1 LGSLLWPA
9 GEKLVVIGGR
19 GDVDTISGAACGLAV
34 VDARRHFQCE
44 YPRTWPQEVLAKFVT
59 QEEIA
64 ESAQLTTRAERDAL
78 LAECVI
84 AVVSWPY
91 PLDLRSRCPKL
102 RWVHS
107 VNAGVS
113 NFRSPFE
120 GKASDVWGSGVKL
133 TSSRGSNFALPI
145 AEYALGCIFLAGKCF
160 AQAWRDKQAGA
171 FERTRYRPVL
181 IRGKTLGIIGHGTP
195 HCRSRATA
203 GAALLPRQR
212 LGQSVPNDDHQKR
225 CRLSRRRHRAGA
237 SPPRPRRRASRDRHP
252 TLGHSPRGGLA
263 GVRRAAAGVGA
274 GRAAARER
282 LRGAGGAVDAGDGQ
296 DAGQGTVRGE
306 QPCSGSNPWPSEHSH
321 CGRCD
326 QSGALPPPISPLT
339 SGRGAATRR

>member
-1 LGSLLWPA
+1 M
-9 GEKLVVIGGR
+9 
-19 GDVDTISGAACGLAV
+19 
-34 VDARRHFQCE
+34 
-44 YPRTWPQEVLAKFVT
+44 LAKFVT

-78 LAECVI
+78 LAEWVI

-145 AEYALGCIFLAGKCF
+145 AEYALGCIFLASKCF
-160 AQAWRDKQAGA
+160 AQAWRDKQGGA

-195 HCRSRATA
+195 RCRSRATA

-212 LGQSVPNDDHQKR
+212 LGQSVPSLITKA
-225 CRLSRRRHRAGA
+225 LSAVA
-237 SPPRPRRRASRDRHP
+237 Q
-252 TLGHSPRGGLA
+252 
-263 GVRRAAAGVGA
+263 AA
-274 GRAAARER
+274 
-282 LRGAGGAVDAGDGQ
+282 
-296 DAGQGTVRGE
+296 
-306 QPCSGSNPWPSEHSH
+306 
-321 CGRCD
+321 
-326 QSGALPPPISPLT
+326 
-339 SGRGAATRR
+339 SGRR

>member
-1 LGSLLWPA
+1 MGSLLWPA

-44 YPRTWPQEVLAKFVT
+44 YPSTWPQEVLVKFVT

-113 NFRSPFE
+113 NFRSPVPLV
-120 GKASDVWGSGVKL
+120 SKL
-133 TSSRGSNFALPI
+133 F
-145 AEYALGCIFLAGKCF
+145 
-160 AQAWRDKQAGA
+160 
-171 FERTRYRPVL
+171 
-181 IRGKTLGIIGHGTP
+181 
-195 HCRSRATA
+195 
-203 GAALLPRQR
+203 
-212 LGQSVPNDDHQKR
+212 
-225 CRLSRRRHRAGA
+225 
-237 SPPRPRRRASRDRHP
+237 
-252 TLGHSPRGGLA
+252 
-263 GVRRAAAGVGA
+263 
-274 GRAAARER
+274 
-282 LRGAGGAVDAGDGQ
+282 
-296 DAGQGTVRGE
+296 
-306 QPCSGSNPWPSEHSH
+306 
-321 CGRCD
+321 
-326 QSGALPPPISPLT
+326 
-339 SGRGAATRR
+339 

>member
-1 LGSLLWPA
+1 MVVTGPQRGTGGAGDGAWVVSDPQCQGALGLAPVMSRSPASGPASPARCLGSLLWPA

-19 GDVDTISGAACGLAV
+19 GAVDTISGAACGLAV

-44 YPRTWPQEVLAKFVT
+44 YPSTWPQEVLAKFVT

-160 AQAWRDKQAGA
+160 AQAWRDKQGGA

-195 HCRSRATA
+195 
-203 GAALLPRQR
+203 
-212 LGQSVPNDDHQKR
+212 
-225 CRLSRRRHRAGA
+225 
-237 SPPRPRRRASRDRHP
+237 
-252 TLGHSPRGGLA
+252 
-263 GVRRAAAGVGA
+263 
-274 GRAAARER
+274 
-282 LRGAGGAVDAGDGQ
+282 
-296 DAGQGTVRGE
+296 
-306 QPCSGSNPWPSEHSH
+306 
-321 CGRCD
+321 
-326 QSGALPPPISPLT
+326 
-339 SGRGAATRR
+339 